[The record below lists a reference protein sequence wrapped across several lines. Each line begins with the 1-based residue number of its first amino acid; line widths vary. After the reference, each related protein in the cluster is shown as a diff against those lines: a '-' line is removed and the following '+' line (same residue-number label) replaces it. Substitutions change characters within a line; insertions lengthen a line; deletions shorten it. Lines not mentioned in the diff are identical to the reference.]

1 MFSIIRHT
9 IPTRLLLVGFIH
21 LVGAFLLVAAHEL
34 THCRVCFGKVSVNAK
49 ACVHCGEPKFSSG
62 LTLIE
67 EDNLQDR
74 LGVFYA
80 INGEEAFTGLVV
92 EGRYANGVPKA
103 RQEYKA
109 GKRDGQR
116 MKWYE
121 NGQVMQL
128 SFYEDGKLHGL
139 MEEWYEN
146 GLRMAQGTYG
156 DGKLQGIVRR
166 WHISGELEAEY
177 PYKDGELH
185 GILIQWS
192 RQGRM
197 TSKKEYEDGKIKAR
211 LAVDLPSPKE
221 NSDKGPAIP
230 TPEPQK
236 EDPRTKRFD
245 DLKKP

>member
-9 IPTRLLLVGFIH
+9 IPSRLLLVGFIH
-21 LVGAFLLVAAHEL
+21 LVGAFLLAEAHEL
-34 THCRVCFGKVSVNAK
+34 TRCRVCFGKVSVNAK
-49 ACVHCGEPKFSSG
+49 ACVHCGEPKFSPR
-62 LTLIE
+62 LALIE
-67 EDNLQDR
+67 EDELQDR

-80 INGEEAFTGLVV
+80 INGEEPFTGLVV
-92 EGRYANGVPKA
+92 EGRYTNGVPKA

-121 NGQVMQL
+121 NGQVMQI

-156 DGKLQGIVRR
+156 DGKLQGVVRR

-197 TSKKEYEDGKIKAR
+197 ISKKEYEDGKIKAR
-211 LAVDLPSPKE
+211 LEVDLPSPKE
-221 NSDKGPAIP
+221 NPDQEPTTP
-230 TPEPQK
+230 TPEPQQ
-236 EDPRTKRFD
+236 EDQRSKRFD

>member
-1 MFSIIRHT
+1 MFSIIRYT
-9 IPTRLLLVGFIH
+9 IPSRLLLAGFIH

-34 THCRVCFGKVSVNAK
+34 TRCRVCFGKVSVNAT
-49 ACVHCGEPKFSSG
+49 ACVHCGEPKFSPR
-62 LTLIE
+62 LALIGE
-67 EDNLQDR
+67 GDLQDR

-80 INGEEAFTGLVV
+80 INGEKPFTGWVV
-92 EGRYANGVPKA
+92 EGRYTSGIPKV
-103 RQEYKA
+103 RQEYQD
-109 GKRDGQR
+109 GKRHGQR

-121 NGQVMQL
+121 NGQVMQI
-128 SFYEDGKLHGL
+128 SFYEDGKLHGF

-146 GLRMAQGTYG
+146 GLKMAQGTYG
-156 DGKLQGIVRR
+156 DGELQGIVRR

-197 TSKKEYEDGKIKAR
+197 ISKKEYEDGKIKAR

-221 NSDKGPAIP
+221 NPDQELTNP

-236 EDPRTKRFD
+236 EDQRTKRFD